1 MATLFDNVTVHP
13 VYYERG
19 LLKNNQK
26 KKYVR
31 APFDMVVINGEPHF
45 RPTSPGGRETEALGL
60 LSSGDLEVLA
70 MWRNDIGYETL
81 EPIVLQEHEMG
92 DGSDSWKGV
101 NAFSNL

>member
-1 MATLFDNVTVHP
+1 MATILENVVIHP

-19 LLKNNQK
+19 TLKNDQK

-31 APFDMVVINGEPHF
+31 APFDVVVINGNMHFEP
-45 RPTSPGGRETEALGL
+45 TGPGGNESQAIGL
-60 LSSGDLEVLA
+60 LANADLEVLA
-70 MWRNDIGYETL
+70 MWRQDLGYETL

-92 DGSDSWKGV
+92 DGSDSWKGM

>member
-1 MATLFDNVTVHP
+1 MATLFENVVIRP

-19 LLKNNQK
+19 TLKNDQK

-45 RPTSPGGRETEALGL
+45 RPTSPGGQETEALGL
-60 LSSGDLEVLA
+60 LASNDLEVLA
-70 MWRNDIGYETL
+70 MWRNDLGYETL

-92 DGSDSWKGV
+92 DGSDSWKGM